1 VLMRIGIRDGNSAAV
16 GAIAFGAAYKMMVEE
31 KLESRLV
38 WLLTFVL
45 CLIVWRYL

>member
-1 VLMRIGIRDGNSAAV
+1 MEVVLHPIAV
-16 GAIAFGAAYKMMVEE
+16 GAIAFGAFFSAYKMMVEE

-45 CLIVWRYL
+45 CLVVWRFL